1 MTETTF
7 LKNPGVRMERL
18 CCPLLS
24 LEISGSADPANWILK
39 LTGPEG

>member
-1 MTETTF
+1 
-7 LKNPGVRMERL
+7 MERL

-39 LTGPEG
+39 LTGPEGVKAFLRAEFPVL